1 MKKIMT
7 FVLAM
12 VLSVVAVFAFTGCG
26 EAKKKLVVYTQIE
39 LTAETYAFAINKSN
53 TELKEDVNAILADL
67 KESGELDEIINSF
80 FDGNAEFTY
89 TNPSAPTAS
98 NRANYFVV
106 GTNAY
111 FPPFEHYEGN
121 KLSGID
127 MQIASVIATELG
139 KTLYIK
145 DMEFD
150 SLIPSVEIGEVDI
163 AMAGMTVNEER
174 LKVVD
179 FTDGYYTSAQV
190 ITVVEGDDT
199 FAECT
204 TAGEVEEILA
214 QKGKSYKIGTQNGTT
229 GYMYSAGDEGFG
241 YDGFKNLTTKGY
253 TTGALAMQDLRNGKL
268 NAVIL
273 DKQPSIMITKSMN
286 K

>member
-26 EAKKKLVVYTQIE
+26 ATKKKLVVYTEIE
-39 LTAETYAFAINKSN
+39 LTAETYAFAVNKSN
-53 TELKEDVNAILADL
+53 TTLKNEVNSILAGL
-67 KESGELDEIINSF
+67 EESGELDNIINSF
-80 FDGNAEFTY
+80 FDGNAEFAY
-89 TNPSAPTAS
+89 TNPTAPTAS
-98 NRANYFVV
+98 NRSNYFVV
-106 GTNAY
+106 GTNAF
-111 FPPFEHYEGN
+111 FPPFEYYEGS

-127 MQIASVIATELG
+127 MQIASIIATELG

-174 LKVVD
+174 LKTVD
-179 FTDGYYTSAQV
+179 FTEGYYTSAQV
-190 ITVVEGDDT
+190 ITVAEGDKT

-204 TAGEVEEILA
+204 TAADVEAILA
-214 QKGKSYKIGTQNGTT
+214 QKGKGYKVGTQNGTT

-241 YDGFKNLTTKGY
+241 YTGFANLTTKGY
-253 TTGALAMQDLRNGKL
+253 TTGALAMQDLRNGKI

-273 DKQPSIMITKSMN
+273 DKQPSIMIATAMN